1 MEKPRK
7 PTFSLLEIRKNQILP
22 FVGVALVLVG
32 LVYLLVWVTGGIRY
46 AFSHTMYI
54 PIVLTG
60 LLLGRKWGIF
70 IAIVAGIALGPLMP
84 YETTITPF
92 TQQAAI
98 NWIFR
103 LVAFTLLGFTSGLV
117 SDDLRKKNA
126 TISKLFSINPETNIP
141 NINHLTL
148 VSQDI
153 LKPTNYFIASILV
166 NNHEAIIDLLG
177 TDTYLKLLK
186 KIYLRLDTQI
196 KENKI
201 IVQADNNKFWVLQ
214 SNIEVRKDAEEI
226 LQILKEPLTVDE
238 VPVYVEFS
246 MGIDILWNRTS
257 LNELSS
263 FKQADVSARYA
274 QKNNLNYVV
283 FDQKKFTLMNDF
295 ELLGLFSS
303 ALKNNETYL
312 VYQPKFDLETLEI
325 VGVEALIRW
334 EHEEKGMI
342 MPDRFVPLVEN
353 TQLIHQLTEWVFEQA
368 LVKAQEL
375 EEHDIELS
383 ISINI
388 SPKNLLDPFFVQKI
402 TDLMKKTIIL
412 PKNIEFEITETALM
426 SNPDECK
433 SVLLKLRELGFR
445 ISIDDFGKGHSSL
458 SYLMQFPFTTI
469 KLDQYFMQHLSNDIS
484 VPHIVEAT
492 IDLAHKLGFKVVAEG
507 IEEKEAA
514 DILKDLGAD
523 YAQGFYFAKPIHQDE
538 ILTFIKDY
546 KSSKEKLKK

>member
-7 PTFSLLEIRKNQILP
+7 ATISLLEIRENQTLL
-22 FVGVALVLVG
+22 FVGVALLLVG

-54 PIVLTG
+54 PIVLVG

-70 IAIVAGIALGPLMP
+70 IGLVAGIVLGPLMP
-84 YETTITPF
+84 YETFIEPH
-92 TQQAAI
+92 TQQAAL

-103 LVAFTLLGFTSGLV
+103 LVVFTLLGFTSGLV
-117 SDDLRKKNA
+117 SDELRKKNK
-126 TISKLFSINPETNIP
+126 TITRLFSINPETNIP
-141 NINHLTL
+141 NINHLTV
-148 VSQDI
+148 VSEEI
-153 LKPTNYFIASILV
+153 MKPTNYFVASILV
-166 NNHEAIIDLLG
+166 NNYEDIIDLLG
-177 TDTYLKLLK
+177 MDTYLKLLQ
-186 KIYLRLDTQI
+186 KIYLRLNTQI
-196 KENKI
+196 KDEKI

-226 LQILKEPLTVDE
+226 LQILKEPLKVDG

-257 LNELSS
+257 LNELASY
-263 FKQADVSARYA
+263 KQADVSARYA

-283 FDQKKFTLMNDF
+283 FDQKKLTLMNDF
-295 ELLGLFSS
+295 ELLGMFSN
-303 ALKNNETYL
+303 ALKTNETYL
-312 VYQPKFDLETLEI
+312 VYQPKFDLTTLEI
-325 VGVEALIRW
+325 VGLEALIRW
-334 EHEEKGMI
+334 EHKDQGMI
-342 MPDRFVPLVEN
+342 MPGRFVPLVEN
-353 TQLIHQLTEWVFEQA
+353 TQLIHQLTEWVFEHA
-368 LVKAQEL
+368 LLKAQEL
-375 EEHDIELS
+375 EDKKLDLS

-402 TDLMKKTIIL
+402 IDQMKKTTIL
-412 PKNIEFEITETALM
+412 PQNIEFEITETALM
-426 SNPDECK
+426 SNPEECK
-433 SVLLKLRELGFR
+433 SVLFKLRELGFK

-469 KLDQYFMQHLSNDIS
+469 KLDQYFMQHLSNDVS

-514 DILKDLGAD
+514 DILKKLGAD

-538 ILTFIKDY
+538 ILTFIQEY
-546 KSSKEKLKK
+546 ISSKEKA

>member
-7 PTFSLLEIRKNQILP
+7 ATISLLEIRENQTLL
-22 FVGVALVLVG
+22 FVGVALLLVG

-54 PIVLTG
+54 PIVLVG

-70 IAIVAGIALGPLMP
+70 IGLVAGIVLGPLMP
-84 YETTITPF
+84 YETFIEPH
-92 TQQAAI
+92 TQQAAL

-103 LVAFTLLGFTSGLV
+103 LVVFTLLGFTSGLV
-117 SDDLRKKNA
+117 SDELRKKNK
-126 TISKLFSINPETNIP
+126 TITRLFSINPETNIP
-141 NINHLTL
+141 NINHLTV
-148 VSQDI
+148 VSEDI
-153 LKPTNYFIASILV
+153 MKPTNYFVASILV
-166 NNHEAIIDLLG
+166 NNYEDIIDLLG
-177 TDTYLKLLK
+177 MDTYLKLLQ
-186 KIYLRLDTQI
+186 KIYLRLNTQI
-196 KENKI
+196 KDEKI

-226 LQILKEPLTVDE
+226 LQILKEPLKVDG

-257 LNELSS
+257 LNELASY
-263 FKQADVSARYA
+263 KQADVSARYA

-283 FDQKKFTLMNDF
+283 FDQKKLTLMNDF
-295 ELLGLFSS
+295 ELLGMFSN
-303 ALKNNETYL
+303 ALKTNETYL
-312 VYQPKFDLETLEI
+312 DYQPKFDLTTLEI
-325 VGVEALIRW
+325 VGLEALIRW
-334 EHEEKGMI
+334 EHKDQGMI
-342 MPDRFVPLVEN
+342 MPGRFVPLVEN
-353 TQLIHQLTEWVFEQA
+353 TQLIHQLTEWVFEHA
-368 LVKAQEL
+368 LLKAQEL
-375 EEHDIELS
+375 EDKKLDLS

-402 TDLMKKTIIL
+402 IDQMKKTTIL
-412 PKNIEFEITETALM
+412 PQNIEFEITETALM
-426 SNPDECK
+426 SNPEECK
-433 SVLLKLRELGFR
+433 SVLFKLRELGFK

-469 KLDQYFMQHLSNDIS
+469 KLDQYFMQHLSNDVS

-514 DILKDLGAD
+514 DILKKLGAD

-538 ILTFIKDY
+538 ILTFIQEY
-546 KSSKEKLKK
+546 ISSKEKA